1 LASLLTLF
9 SNNILPVFLAASAG
23 FLLGKY
29 LKVNPKTIS
38 QAVFYIFSPC
48 LVFNLLTHSDVS
60 LKEIFGLF
68 GFCILN
74 VSLMG
79 FTAWVLGRLFR
90 LPRRTLVAVMLTSMF
105 VNAGNFGLPVVNFAF
120 GETALTLASIYFA
133 SNLILNYTIGV
144 LLSSMGA
151 LGIKKSLTGVFKI
164 PAIYSVGLALVF
176 LSRDWVLPQP
186 VERSVEILGNAAVP
200 CMLVLLGLQFQASRW
215 SGNLKPVLIANSLR
229 LLAAPILA
237 LTLSSLFGLIGVVRQ
252 VVVVEASMPP
262 AVMNTVLAT
271 EFDLEPSLIAF
282 VVFLGTLLSPFVLTP
297 LLAYLGA

>member
-9 SNNILPVFLAASAG
+9 SNNILPVFLAASSG

-60 LKEIFGLF
+60 IKDVLSLF
-68 GFCILN
+68 GFCALN
-74 VSLMG
+74 VSIMG
-79 FTAWVLGRLFR
+79 LIAWSLGRLLR
-90 LPRRTLVAVMLTSMF
+90 LPRRMLVAVMLTSMF
-105 VNAGNFGLPVVNFAF
+105 VNAGNFGMPVVNFAF
-120 GETALTLASIYFA
+120 GETALTFASVYFA
-133 SNLILNYTIGV
+133 SNLILNYTVGV
-144 LLSSMGA
+144 MLSSMGA
-151 LGIKKSLTGVFKI
+151 SGIKQTLTGVFKL
-164 PAIYSVGLALVF
+164 PAIYSVSLALVF
-176 LSRDWVLPQP
+176 MAGDWVLPQP

-215 SGNLKPVLIANSLR
+215 TGNFKPVLLANSLR

-237 LTLSSLFGLIGVVRQ
+237 LTLSSIFGLMGVVKQ
-252 VVVVEASMPP
+252 AMVVEASMPP

-271 EFDLEPSLIAF
+271 EFDLEPAFIAF
-282 VVFLGTLLSPFVLTP
+282 VVFLGTLLSPLVLTP